1 MFGELQGTSQLPL
14 MRKATIG
21 GRKKHHHAPTS
32 QRLLIKLPK
41 QHKRLGRKIYGV
53 SND

>member
-1 MFGELQGTSQLPL
+1 MFGELQGTSQLAL